1 LPPVEDCHTVAA
13 VILRAVLGTAAAL
26 ASTGTLWAA
35 AEYRRSN
42 CVQEN
47 KAGCTLLPWSGSYD
61 YRQTVEPE
69 PDRTGEFDF
78 DHGIPASVDSALDE
92 IGKKNEERRR
102 RMSGG

>member
-1 LPPVEDCHTVAA
+1 M
-13 VILRAVLGTAAAL
+13 ILRAALGTAAVL
-26 ASTGTLWAA
+26 ASTATLWAA
-35 AEYRRSN
+35 AEYRRAN

-61 YRQTVEPE
+61 HREEVVESE

-78 DHGIPASVDSALDE
+78 DSGIPASVDRALDE
-92 IGKKNEERRR
+92 ISKEDAERRR

>member
-1 LPPVEDCHTVAA
+1 MSLVKDRCTVAT
-13 VILRAVLGTAAAL
+13 VILRAAVGTAAVIAS
-26 ASTGTLWAA
+26 ASTPWAA

-61 YRQTVEPE
+61 YREAVEPE

-78 DHGIPASVDSALDE
+78 DDGIPASVDSALDE
-92 IGKKNEERRR
+92 IAKENE
-102 RMSGG
+102 